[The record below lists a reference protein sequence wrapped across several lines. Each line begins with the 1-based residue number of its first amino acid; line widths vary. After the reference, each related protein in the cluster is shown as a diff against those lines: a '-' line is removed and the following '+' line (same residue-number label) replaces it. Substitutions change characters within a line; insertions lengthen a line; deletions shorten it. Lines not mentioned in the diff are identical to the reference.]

1 MADGKS
7 YVVRL
12 IKGLSLTTPFG
23 VKLQKKGR
31 GLTIGG
37 DDKNLPYYKAN
48 SSIEVTEVGSKKP
61 VGVGTTRRKKK
72 RKALRTVKVT
82 PTAPMGSRPEPE
94 PEPDEAEGDEPVA
107 LKDAWTPDGL
117 KTMKKPELVK
127 LAEALELDVYGTDR
141 RSDLIGRIEETREQE
156 ADA

>member
-37 DDKNLPYYKAN
+37 DDRNLPYYKAN

-61 VGVGTTRRKKK
+61 IGVGTTRRKKK

-82 PTAPMGSRPEPE
+82 PTAPMGSKAK
-94 PEPDEAEGDEPVA
+94 PEPDAGEADEPVA
-107 LKDAWTPDGL
+107 LKDTWTPDGL
-117 KTMKKPELVK
+117 KAMKKPELVK
-127 LAEALELDVYGTDR
+127 LAEALKLDVYGTDR
-141 RSDLIGRIEETREQE
+141 RSDLIARIEETREQE

>member
-37 DDKNLPYYKAN
+37 DDRNLPYYKAN

-61 VGVGTTRRKKK
+61 IGVGTTRRKKK

-82 PTAPMGSRPEPE
+82 PTAPMGSKAK
-94 PEPDEAEGDEPVA
+94 PEPDAGESDEPVA
-107 LKDAWTPDGL
+107 LKDTWTPDGL
-117 KTMKKPELVK
+117 KAMKKSDLSD
-127 LAEALELDVYGTDR
+127 LAKALGLDVYGTDR
-141 RSDLIGRIEETREQE
+141 RSDLIGRVEETREE
-156 ADA
+156 KDDA